1 MTTTAA
7 PPVTVKPSRGAPKRR
22 KHVAG
27 GTPGRVLRGL
37 GIAAALFFILFPIL
51 WLALTAF
58 KTGRDVYST
67 RVFVDLSLA
76 NFRDIFGGTDNFL
89 PLIWNSVVV
98 SVGTVAIAVPLAAL
112 AAYGFSRFPFRG
124 TSTILLLIL
133 GTQFIP
139 PVAVAL
145 PVLNLYRSAGLLD
158 TRLGLVL
165 INLAIIVPYITWLL
179 LGFVESLPRE
189 VEEAARV
196 DGCGQLRL
204 MRYVVVPL
212 MMPGVIVA
220 ATFAFILSW
229 NEFLFPFFLTKE
241 DALTLPV
248 GLLTLVQPELGV
260 LWGHMSVAGLIV
272 LVPMAVLS
280 VAIRKHFTE
289 GITMGAVK

>member
-1 MTTTAA
+1 MTTTAL
-7 PPVTVKPSRGAPKRR
+7 PPVKVQPPRRGPNGPRR
-22 KHVAG
+22 VAG
-27 GTPGRVLRGL
+27 GTPGRVLRGI
-37 GIAAALFFILFPIL
+37 GIAAAMFFILFPIV
-51 WLALTAF
+51 WLAITAF

-67 RVFVDLSLA
+67 TLVFQPSLD
-76 NFRDIFGGTDNFL
+76 NFRDLLGGSNSFV
-89 PLIWNSVVV
+89 PLIVNSLVV
-98 SVGTVAIAVPLAAL
+98 SVGTVAVAVPISAL

-145 PVLNLYRSAGLLD
+145 PVLNLYRSVGLID

-165 INLAIIVPYITWLL
+165 VNLAIIVPYITWLL
-179 LGFVESLPRE
+179 LGFVESLPKE

-196 DGCGQLRL
+196 DGCGQLRV
-204 MRYVVVPL
+204 MRYVVAPL
-212 MMPGVIVA
+212 MMPGIIVS

-241 DALTLPV
+241 EAVTLPV
-248 GLLTLVQPELGV
+248 GLLTLVQPEGV
-260 LWGHMSVAGLIV
+260 LWGHMSVAGLVI
-272 LVPMAVLS
+272 LIPMLVLS
-280 VAIRKHFTE
+280 VMIRKHFTE